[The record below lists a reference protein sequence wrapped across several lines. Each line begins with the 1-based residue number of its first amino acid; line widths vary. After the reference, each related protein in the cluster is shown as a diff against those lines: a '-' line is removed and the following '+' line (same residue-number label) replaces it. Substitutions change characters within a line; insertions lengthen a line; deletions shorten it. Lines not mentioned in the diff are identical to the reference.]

1 MKLDDNEEQL
11 LRSVALQNA
20 QAVFLARERAER
32 ELRESNE
39 RIANILE
46 SITDAFIVLDKEWRF
61 TYVNPQAEQIFAPLN
76 KSRENL
82 LGKSYWQEFPDLVGT
97 PVEENFRRVATEK
110 LKVEFD
116 TFYPA
121 LNSWFLVRAYPSR
134 DGLSIYLVD
143 ISKRKRDERATGLLA
158 AIVDSSDDAI
168 VSKDLDGII
177 TSWNKGAER
186 IFGYPAEEAVGRHVT
201 LIIPDDRREE
211 EADILS
217 RLKRGE
223 RVDHFQTIRVR
234 KDGSTLDVS
243 LTISPLRDSSGR
255 IIGASKVARDITTQR
270 RAEVALRESEE
281 RFRAIVQATP
291 ECVKVVGPDG
301 TLLAMNSA
309 GCGMVEAAG
318 E

>member
-61 TYVNPQAEQIFAPLN
+61 TYVNPQAERIFAPLN

-82 LGKSYWQEFPDLVGT
+82 LGKSYWQEFQDLVGT
-97 PVEENFRRVATEK
+97 PVEENLRRAGTERV
-110 LKVEFD
+110 KVEFD

-134 DGLSIYLVD
+134 DGLSIYFVD
-143 ISKRKRDERATGLLA
+143 ISQRKRDEGATGLLA

-243 LTISPLRDSSGR
+243 LTISPVRDSSGR

-270 RAEVALRESEE
+270 RAEVAFARE
-281 RFRAIVQATP
+281 
-291 ECVKVVGPDG
+291 
-301 TLLAMNSA
+301 
-309 GCGMVEAAG
+309 
-318 E
+318 